1 MATSPTEGVAAFRGR
16 VWLLRD
22 RKTTFSAATWQEET
36 AALYLARVPFST
48 QPQPLL
54 ELQPSGASL
63 LIVRV
68 HNAVGNEAPSE
79 GGKLRLA
86 LEVRTMEDVRKAQ
99 VYHTAAPSRPLELF
113 LDSAADRDR
122 LIVAIHAPSPSATAA
137 SLPVAPVV
145 TESSKKLLDD
155 AFAALERA
163 QQERDAGRIASA
175 LDGFRHAERGFRAA
189 ERLLPDERSRQLLQQ
204 RREDL
209 QRTIASLASS
219 PAPAKPAEKPQQVAP
234 TPRSDIPTPP
244 PPPPQT
250 GMDILARLEELRQF
264 AATQPPPQESTPAS
278 EANAPSNDLTRRL
291 AALRGPSSS
300 TSSSSST
307 GTSGAAALDL
317 AARLRR
323 LRAGGDAEDPGAVE
337 LDEVATR
344 AEQDVRSLGS
354 VGRLVAQAQD
364 EVALGMVDD
373 LDEASS
379 ISSDSIDSSSSSDSD
394 GSASNASRKARRRE

>member
-1 MATSPTEGVAAFRGR
+1 MATSPPEGVAAFRGR

-113 LDSAADRDR
+113 LDSAADRER
-122 LIVAIHAPSPSATAA
+122 LIQ
-137 SLPVAPVV
+137 
-145 TESSKKLLDD
+145 LLDD

-163 QQERDAGRIASA
+163 QQERDAGRVASA

-189 ERLLPDERSRQLLQQ
+189 ERLLLDERSRQLLQQ

-209 QRTIASLASS
+209 QRTIASLASLS
-219 PAPAKPAEKPQQVAP
+219 APSKPAEKPQQVAP
-234 TPRSDIPTPP
+234 TPSVEVPTPSPP

-278 EANAPSNDLTRRL
+278 ETNAPANDLTRRL

-300 TSSSSST
+300 SSSSG
-307 GTSGAAALDL
+307 GTSGATALDL

-344 AEQDVRSLGS
+344 AEQD
-354 VGRLVAQAQD
+354 
-364 EVALGMVDD
+364 
-373 LDEASS
+373 
-379 ISSDSIDSSSSSDSD
+379 
-394 GSASNASRKARRRE
+394 